1 MNRVGFKGFARPV
14 THNKAEFDKQ
24 IGRMAIDNLFIYFT
38 GGSYKARA
46 DSARSQ
52 SLATVTEVAQPIPV
66 AEFLQRAATCKG
78 KAGGFPANIALQG
91 LALHQ
96 VAKPCVFLMLER
108 SDSGDFVAAKPI
120 PTPDPARFPKDKYP
134 RGIARGTV
142 IVPKGGR
149 KQVAKVAAPAPAP
162 AQAIKVK
169 GKGAVVPAPA
179 PKVSAPAEAA
189 GNKPGKVAGAKSA
202 QAAAALTRLKGKAA
216 AKGK

>member
-24 IGRMAIDNLFIYFT
+24 ISRMAIENLFIYYT

-46 DSARSQ
+46 ESARSQ

-66 AEFLQRAATCKG
+66 AEFLHRAAICKG

-108 SDSGDFVAAKPI
+108 NDNGDFVAAKPI

-149 KQVAKVAAPAPAP
+149 KQVAKVATPAPAP
-162 AQAIKVK
+162 AIKVK

-216 AKGK
+216 AKRK

>member
-46 DSARSQ
+46 ESARSQ

-108 SDSGDFVAAKPI
+108 NDSGDFVAAKPI

-149 KQVAKVAAPAPAP
+149 KQVAKVAAPAPA
-162 AQAIKVK
+162 QAIKVK

-179 PKVSAPAEAA
+179 PKVSASAEAA
-189 GNKPGKVAGAKSA
+189 GNKPGRKPTPVITTKVV
-202 QAAAALTRLKGKAA
+202 KGKAA
-216 AKGK
+216 TKSK